1 MYTFKITDKNGECKE
16 YNHIIK
22 VCYTAPVP
30 DAKETV
36 VEGEDIF
43 THQYKTYCNLHS
55 YAENEAFTVS
65 SREISVINVVKED

>member
-30 DAKETV
+30 GAKEV
-36 VEGEDIF
+36 VIEGEIYLPINIKLVMIY
-43 THQYKTYCNLHS
+43 TCTLKRKHS
-55 YAENEAFTVS
+55 PYQIEKS
-65 SREISVINVVKED
+65 QLSM